1 MPNLYYYR
9 TFGLNLAVN
18 RPIHFLIE
26 TDAQKPDCL
35 ILLHGSTSLAKVPP
49 QARQTTPTSC
59 EWTSDDRG
67 IVIRFHD
74 PLNRGEVEFKLQSS
88 GNQLDVWWTPEVDM
102 HDVIR
107 VCTSIMIGR
116 ILNALGK
123 LALHANA
130 VQVGGSCILLA
141 APSGAG
147 KSSTTAALLKA
158 GATLLSDDIVNI
170 DNINNQFIAAHGFA
184 QLRLWPDTAS
194 ELLPDMT
201 SLESVYKRTALT
213 GDKRYWDLARQPD
226 SFHPKDSPI
235 QAIYLLGERSKDRIS
250 AQLLPANLA
259 IGSLL
264 HQLYLGQPAHP
275 ELWQSPFMALVK
287 LVQQVPVFTL
297 QLLEGLHS
305 LQSAHDFLLSHLT
318 SIPNYQASGL

>member
-18 RPIHFLIE
+18 RPIHFLAK
-26 TDAQKPDCL
+26 TDVQKPDCL
-35 ILLHGSTSLAKVPP
+35 ILLHGSTTLAKVPP
-49 QARQTTPTSC
+49 QAKQTTPISC
-59 EWTSDDRG
+59 EWISDNG
-67 IVIRFHD
+67 EIFIRFHD
-74 PLNRGEVEFKLQSS
+74 PLNHGEVEFKLQSN
-88 GNQLDVWWTPEVDM
+88 GHQLETWWSPEVSP

-116 ILNALGK
+116 ILSALGK

-130 VQVGGSCILLA
+130 VQVGDSCILLA

-158 GATLLSDDIVNI
+158 GATLLSDDIVSI
-170 DNINNQFIAAHGFA
+170 DSINNQFIAAHGFA

-194 ELLPDMT
+194 ELFPNMT
-201 SLESVYKRTALT
+201 SLKSVYKRTALT
-213 GDKRYWDLARQPD
+213 GDKRYWDLAQQPD
-226 SFHPKDSPI
+226 SFHLKDCPI
-235 QAIYLLGERSKDRIS
+235 QAIYLLGERSKDRMS

-264 HQLYLGQPAHP
+264 HQLYLGQPAYP
-275 ELWQSPFMALVK
+275 ELWQGPFQALVK

-297 QLLEGLHS
+297 QLLEGLHN
-305 LQSAHDFLLSHLT
+305 LQNAHDFLLSHLT
-318 SIPNYQASGL
+318 SIPNDQASRL